1 MLDVSN
7 VWYVYKAKIFSTR
20 IFYYILSTREFIFE
34 KTIFYLFSLPSS
46 LKRSIDILL
55 IDICL
60 AGNVSHMLK
69 QIQLQ

>member
-7 VWYVYKAKIFSTR
+7 VWYVYKAKICSTR

-34 KTIFYLFSLPSS
+34 QTIFYLFSLPSS

-55 IDICL
+55 IDIWL
-60 AGNVSHMLK
+60 AWNVSHMLK